1 MPERPN
7 WQKVGSDLF
16 ELKDGKYLLVVDY
29 YSRLVEIAKLTS
41 TTLTNV
47 ITHLKSVFACHGIPQ
62 VLISDNGP
70 QYSAG
75 AFEKYAKE
83 YGFQHQT
90 SSPKYPQANGVAE
103 RAVKTV
109 EQLLKK
115 SGIAYRDT
123 LLENRYRPAK
133 LLMGRRLRTNLPIK
147 PSQLKPKLLDS
158 EEVKTKERRIKEC
171 TKKNFDQYHNII
183 AR

>member
-1 MPERPN
+1 MPERP

-29 YSRLVEIAKLTS
+29 YSRFVEIAKRTS
-41 TTLTNV
+41 TTSTNV
-47 ITHLKSVFACHGIPQ
+47 ITHLKSVFARHGIPQ

-75 AFEKYAKE
+75 AFEKFAKE

-90 SSPKYPQANGVAE
+90 SSPKYRQANGVAE
-103 RAVKTV
+103 CAVKTV

-115 SGIAYRDT
+115 NKDPYLA
-123 LLENRYRPAK
+123 LLTEI
-133 LLMGRRLRTNLPIK
+133 LL
-147 PSQLKPKLLDS
+147 
-158 EEVKTKERRIKEC
+158 
-171 TKKNFDQYHNII
+171 
-183 AR
+183 